1 MVAQKA
7 GNVST
12 SPITGHRKKSANV
25 VIPFLAISFL
35 SIEGSGRVPTGHEPS
50 HTRVAKS
57 RMTVV
62 PNSIG
67 AVVKG
72 EFAIEEKADTI
83 GRLLV

>member
-35 SIEGSGRVPTGHEPS
+35 SIEGSGRVPTGASLATLE
-50 HTRVAKS
+50 S
-57 RMTVV
+57 RRA
-62 PNSIG
+62 G
-67 AVVKG
+67 
-72 EFAIEEKADTI
+72 
-83 GRLLV
+83 